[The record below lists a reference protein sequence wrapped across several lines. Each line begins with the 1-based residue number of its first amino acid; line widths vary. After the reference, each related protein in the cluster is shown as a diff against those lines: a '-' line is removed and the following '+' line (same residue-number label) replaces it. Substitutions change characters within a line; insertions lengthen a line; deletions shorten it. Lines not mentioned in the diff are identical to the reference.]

1 MNIRLLLILTF
12 PTTMIIG
19 CGVKH
24 SEYDSIKAELE
35 TAKKQIIQDSVRIS
49 NLRDT
54 ITMLSLPANQRL
66 TLINEQVSNGEFG
79 QARRSIDELNR
90 LFPNSKESHQ
100 TNAILQRIDNLIAK
114 QKAEEERIKSLGFK
128 ALKPQSTTE
137 IGYNKVSFS
146 NIISSNT
153 FVFDSY
159 GDSWRYRTADR
170 GNTYVTAVMSVTSSS
185 KDPNLPTLGVYSING
200 NQMDREGVMEVRFA
214 RWRDYGSYLGNYHDT
229 GNDFAKTSTIRFK
242 LGVEVPADVVKK
254 PYAIVLKKN
263 NGLSRNYSRFDN
275 PPVSYTG
282 SVSYPYA
289 LSLDNFTEENSEYI
303 IVKISNL

>member
-1 MNIRLLLILTF
+1 MNIKVVLTLTF
-12 PTTMIIG
+12 STAMIIS
-19 CGVKH
+19 CGVKQN
-24 SEYDSIKAELE
+24 EYDSIKAELE
-35 TAKKQIIQDSVRIS
+35 TAKKHIIQDSVHIS

-66 TLINEQVSNGEFG
+66 IIINEQVTNGEYS
-79 QARRSIDELNR
+79 QARRGIDELNR
-90 LFPNSKESHQ
+90 LFPNSKESQQ
-100 TNAILQRIDNLIAK
+100 TTAILQRIDNLIAK
-114 QKAEEERIKSLGFK
+114 KKAEEERIKALGFK
-128 ALKPQSTTE
+128 ALKTQSTTE

-146 NIISSNT
+146 NIVSSNT

-159 GDSWRYRTADR
+159 GNSWRYRTADR

-185 KDPNLPTLGVYSING
+185 KDPDLPTLGIYSING
-200 NQMDREGVMEVRFA
+200 NQMNREGVMEVQFA
-214 RWRDYGSYLGNYHDT
+214 RWRDYGAYLGNYHDV

-242 LGVEVPADVVKK
+242 LGVEVPIDVVRK
-254 PYAIVLKKN
+254 PYAVVLRKS
-263 NGLSRNYSRFDN
+263 NGLSRSYSRFDN

-289 LSLDNFTEENSEYI
+289 LSLDNFTGENSEYI